1 MSVRPR
7 LIRSIPFWVLLIG
20 SIASAALGIWLVLD
34 KIGTMTSTIT
44 DGSATGVEVYAGQAW
59 VTVGAGLLTAGLI
72 GLVLVLTLA
81 VVRSFLPAA
90 VVEEIEIAASDDFD
104 EDLDTLPAAAP
115 AAAAPF
121 TDTDTVVEVDDADGR
136 IVGYEPAP
144 RTQTDAGETTGAR

>member
-20 SIASAALGIWLVLD
+20 SIASAALGTWLVLD

-104 EDLDTLPAAAP
+104 EDLGTLPAAP

-121 TDTDTVVEVDDADGR
+121 IDTDTVVEVDDADGR